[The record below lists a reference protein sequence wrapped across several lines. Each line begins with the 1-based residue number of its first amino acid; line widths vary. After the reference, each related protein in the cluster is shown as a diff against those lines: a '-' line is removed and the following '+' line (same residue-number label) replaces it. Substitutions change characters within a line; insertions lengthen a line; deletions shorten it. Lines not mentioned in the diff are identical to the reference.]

1 MAAVYEAA
9 FRKACVD
16 PADFPTTG
24 LPEVAFVGRSNV
36 GKSSLMNL
44 LLGRKNLVKV
54 SGTPGKTQ
62 TINFFEV
69 NARWYWVDLPGYG
82 FARVPRTVQVT
93 WKRLIEGYL
102 TQRAVLRGV
111 VLLLDPRRP
120 PTDLDGQMKRWLNA
134 VGIPV
139 IYVATKSD
147 QVSRAQRLPSQR
159 TIVETLGLTPAET
172 PCFVSAKTGE
182 GKAELWR
189 RLDRILLSPPPP

>member
-1 MAAVYEAA
+1 MAVVSEAV
-9 FRKACVD
+9 FRKACVQ
-16 PADFPTTG
+16 PTDFPATG

-44 LLGRKNLVKV
+44 LLGRKDLVKV

-69 NARWYWVDLPGYG
+69 NARWYFVDLPGYG
-82 FARVPRTVQVT
+82 FARVPRTVQIK
-93 WKRLIEGYL
+93 WRSFIEAYL
-102 TQRAVLRGV
+102 TQRSVLRGV

-120 PTDLDGQMKRWLNA
+120 PTELDRQMKSWLDA

-147 QVSRAQRLPSQR
+147 QISRSQRLPSHR
-159 TIVETLGLTPAET
+159 AIVETLGLTPDEA

-182 GKAELWR
+182 GKMELWK
-189 RLDRILLSPPPP
+189 RLDRILLVPRVP